1 MLRIPSLQSCVTF
14 AAVVMLLA
22 GTAQATPTAMNFS
35 GHLSDGAGGVSGPV
49 EVTFTLYDNA
59 DTADGVQW
67 SETLEII
74 VDGGSFNVLLG
85 GDPGN
90 LIPASAYGL
99 AELFVAIQV
108 ENEAEMS
115 PRIRMASVPYAIRA
129 AEAETLSGTAAAG
142 FAKSDQSCSPGDKV
156 TGIGSNGEILCA
168 ADVDTNTDTNTTY
181 SGANFA
187 TSSQT
192 CTGTQKVTG
201 INGSGGV
208 TCGNDID
215 TNTDTNTTYSG
226 ANFATSSQACG
237 GTQKVTGING
247 SGGVTCGND
256 IDTNT
261 DSNTNASTQCNGQY
275 TFLNGDGAC
284 VGQQALSTGSNPT
297 FAGVNAGGSK
307 VTNVGAPTG
316 NSDAAT
322 KSYVDAAAGGGTSNI
337 THEDCHVYGPNEHT
351 ATCTATCPPGM
362 KIVHS
367 SISCSFANMAGL
379 YVGEG
384 ASHPGGWACA
394 KLAGAAGGAS
404 ANKQMFRAA
413 SKTTV
418 QAGADVFGD
427 IWCMTAN

>member
-74 VDGGSFNVLLG
+74 VDGGSFNVFLG

-192 CTGTQKVTG
+192 CT
-201 INGSGGV
+201 
-208 TCGNDID
+208 
-215 TNTDTNTTYSG
+215 
-226 ANFATSSQACG
+226 

>member
-74 VDGGSFNVLLG
+74 VDGGSFNVFLG

-156 TGIGSNGEILCA
+156 TGIGSNGEILHA
-168 ADVDTNTDTNTTY
+168 PDVDINTDTIKVNSGHAELFIRAKY
-181 SGANFA
+181 SFIDSWNNELAYLKVDDNIVWSK
-187 TSSQT
+187 TCIYQT
-192 CTGTQKVTG
+192 
-201 INGSGGV
+201 
-208 TCGNDID
+208 
-215 TNTDTNTTYSG
+215 
-226 ANFATSSQACG
+226 
-237 GTQKVTGING
+237 
-247 SGGVTCGND
+247 
-256 IDTNT
+256 
-261 DSNTNASTQCNGQY
+261 
-275 TFLNGDGAC
+275 DGM
-284 VGQQALSTGSNPT
+284 T
-297 FAGVNAGGSK
+297 
-307 VTNVGAPTG
+307 
-316 NSDAAT
+316 
-322 KSYVDAAAGGGTSNI
+322 
-337 THEDCHVYGPNEHT
+337 
-351 ATCTATCPPGM
+351 
-362 KIVHS
+362 
-367 SISCSFANMAGL
+367 
-379 YVGEG
+379 
-384 ASHPGGWACA
+384 
-394 KLAGAAGGAS
+394 
-404 ANKQMFRAA
+404 AA
-413 SKTTV
+413 SRTYAILLATPTTGCTSRQWFHTRV
-418 QAGADVFGD
+418 TPRTSPSGR
-427 IWCMTAN
+427 IWPAVIPSPSEFQTSKSGNRTS